1 MFWAIRYLNTLG
13 SFDKGNGNGD
23 AARRSAQMGTNMR
36 IALMTNNYKPFIAGV
51 PISVERLANGLKTL
65 GHHVTVFA
73 PTYETQTE
81 EEDVV
86 RFGTWRKS
94 CLGGIV
100 LPNPMDAKIEEEFRK
115 GSFDIIH
122 VHHPMLIG
130 QTAAYLSGKY
140 HVPLTFTYHTR
151 YEQYLTYFKGIR
163 FLERGAHRNT
173 GRIAALERRMLHT
186 VQERMVPACLNIFL
200 RRCHYVFAP
209 TEGMKQYL
217 EKTCG
222 FDGGRIGVLPTG
234 IEEDRFQVTGEQKN
248 TIREKYQAE
257 RIPLFL
263 SVSRMAHEKNV
274 TFLLKSIALL
284 KEQYGR
290 PFRVLMVGDG
300 PNRGDYQSACREL
313 GIEDIVIFTGKVP
326 NEELA
331 PYYAAA
337 DAFLFASKTETQGI
351 VVLEAFAGGA
361 PVLALEATGVSD
373 LVTDSENGLLCREDL
388 EIYTKNVLEFL
399 TNNQLKERLSEG
411 AKKTAL
417 EFRQEAVAQKAV
429 RLYNRVIAE
438 YLEAEKHN
446 TGRRPVFPFPGL
458 PASF

>member
-1 MFWAIRYLNTLG
+1 
-13 SFDKGNGNGD
+13 
-23 AARRSAQMGTNMR
+23 MR

-51 PISVERLANGLKTL
+51 PISVERLANGLKAL

-73 PTYETQTE
+73 PTYEKQIE

-94 CLGGIV
+94 CMGGIV
-100 LPNPMDAKIEEEFRK
+100 LPNPTDSKIEEEFRK
-115 GSFDIIH
+115 GNFDIIH

-130 QTAAYLSGKY
+130 QTAAFLSRKY

-163 FLERGAHRNT
+163 FLEKGAGSNS
-173 GRIAALERRMLHT
+173 GRIAALERRMLCAI
-186 VQERMVPACLNIFL
+186 QEQMVPACLNLFL
-200 RRCHYVFAP
+200 RHCHYVFAP

-217 EKTCG
+217 EKACG
-222 FDGGRIGVLPTG
+222 FDGERIGVLPTG
-234 IEEDRFQVTGEQKN
+234 IEEEHFQITGEQK
-248 TIREKYQAE
+248 TAIREKYHAE
-257 RIPLFL
+257 KIPLFL

-274 TFLLKSIALL
+274 TFLLKSIAGL
-284 KEQYGR
+284 KVKYGK

-300 PNRGDYQSACREL
+300 PNLGEYQENCRKL
-313 GIEDIVIFTGKVP
+313 GIEDIVVFTGKVP
-326 NEELA
+326 NGEIA

-337 DAFLFASKTETQGI
+337 DAFLFASRTETQGI

-373 LVTDSENGLLCREDL
+373 LVTDSENGLLCQEDM
-388 EIYTKNVLEFL
+388 EIYTKNVLDFL
-399 TNNQLKERLSEG
+399 MNRELREKLSQG
-411 AKKTAL
+411 AQKTAL

-429 RLYNRVIAE
+429 RLYNRVIAA
-438 YLEAEKHN
+438 YQDKEKQKD
-446 TGRRPVFPFPGL
+446 GRRPFLPFPGL